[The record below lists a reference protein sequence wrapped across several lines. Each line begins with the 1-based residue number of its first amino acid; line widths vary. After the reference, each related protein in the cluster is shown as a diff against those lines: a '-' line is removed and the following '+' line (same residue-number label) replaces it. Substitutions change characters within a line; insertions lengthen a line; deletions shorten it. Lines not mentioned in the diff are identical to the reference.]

1 MKILYI
7 ITSTDVGGAEKALA
21 ELAAFTAKEHT
32 VKVLS
37 LKPLGPVAR
46 ELQAAGVEV
55 ASLNMQW
62 YSQMRIIQ
70 KLSAAV
76 EAFRPDIVH
85 AMLYRGIEYARTA
98 CAGKGIKLITTPHF
112 DLSKK
117 NFALLLAYL

>member
-1 MKILYI
+1 MKNMKILYI

-21 ELAAFTAKEHT
+21 ELAACTAKEHT

-62 YSQMRIIQ
+62 YSQTRIIQ
-70 KLSAAV
+70 NS
-76 EAFRPDIVH
+76 RP
-85 AMLYRGIEYARTA
+85 R
-98 CAGKGIKLITTPHF
+98 
-112 DLSKK
+112 
-117 NFALLLAYL
+117 